1 MEWIWIFGIAL
12 LCYGIIPGIG
22 AFLVRSRWR
31 SFRREVIRS
40 SFFPIVTYRTLL
52 GWNKISPGSSSEFRF
67 FGTLEGVQE
76 DNSIWI
82 RSDNLAL
89 SADMT
94 GQDLFLLPSGKKE
107 SEGDVVEEHPP
118 FTGDEIP
125 AIIPWSRVSALS
137 EGTKVYIAGTL
148 KKIDGRYLFHADP
161 PGKLLVVFFDGE
173 DRHLLRRMI
182 WNSRHRNEYWNQFT
196 PVSLGLGALAEMFL
210 TYYLLNT
217 AHLRIP
223 SILSIAAAL
232 VPILP
237 FLPPGIFFFLLY
249 RWLWGRARFLR
260 AERDLLRLPLRYF
273 PSSDLSQEIPLS
285 HGETYFCSILN
296 RIPRDLLKKRGRI
309 RGTILQKLSDT
320 NLNCSNTGNS
330 TDRFYWFGIH
340 REGDPYPDVSKDPMV
355 ENIVLPGPPD
365 LLARACEKQA
375 YKLELISA
383 LGFGMGFGMNL
394 FITLRIL
401 ALMVR

>member
-1 MEWIWIFGIAL
+1 MEWIWILGIAL
-12 LCYGIIPGIG
+12 ICYGIIPGIG

-31 SFRREVIRS
+31 SFRG
-40 SFFPIVTYRTLL
+40 TLIEL
-52 GWNKISPGSSSEFRF
+52 NGRAEASTVEFRF

-76 DNSIWI
+76 DNTIWL
-82 RSDNLAL
+82 RSKNLAL

-94 GQDLFLLPSGKKE
+94 GQDLFLLPSGGHGTG
-107 SEGDVVEEHPP
+107 EGLMEEHPS

-125 AIIPWSRVSALS
+125 TLIPWSRVSTLS

-148 KKIDGRYLFHADP
+148 RRIGGKFMFHAVP
-161 PGKLLVVFFDGE
+161 PKKLLVVFYDGE
-173 DRHLLRRMI
+173 DRHLLRRVI

-196 PVSLGLGALAEMFL
+196 PVALGLGALAEMIL

-217 AHLRIP
+217 MHLRIP

-249 RWLWGRARFLR
+249 RWFWSKARFLR

-273 PSSDLSQEIPLS
+273 PQSDLTKEISLPN
-285 HGETYFCSILN
+285 GETYFCSLLPAVPWEIL
-296 RIPRDLLKKRGRI
+296 KGRGRI
-309 RGTILQKLSDT
+309 RGTILQKSLSP
-320 NLNCSNTGNS
+320 NAENFRE
-330 TDRFYWFGIH
+330 RFYWFGIL
-340 REGDPYPDVSKDPMV
+340 RKGDPYPEVSTDPMV
-355 ENIVLPGPPD
+355 ENVVLPGHPD
-365 LLARACEKQA
+365 LLAAACEKRA
-375 YKLELISA
+375 YKLELLST
-383 LGFGMGFGMNL
+383 LGFGLGFGMNL
-394 FITLRIL
+394 FIALRIL